1 VLEVENMMTS
11 SFETEA
17 EEFAAIARELATQP
31 GVPETLDAIVR
42 YAAERVEGAEEAGIT
57 VVRGDSWKTVA
68 ATSDV
73 PLRVDEIQYRTQEGP
88 CLDSINE
95 HHVFRTNNL
104 ADDDRWPRF
113 GRQAADETEIVS
125 MLSHRLYLDDEKTIG
140 ALNLYSRL
148 PAAFDGHSMR
158 VLNALATHS
167 AIALAKADA
176 EKENENLQHALSRNR
191 HIGMAIGIL
200 MATHKV
206 TDQQAFDLLRIAS
219 QANHRKLYDIALDV
233 VDTGSLDL

>member
-1 VLEVENMMTS
+1 MTS
-11 SFETEA
+11 SFGTDA

-42 YAAERVEGAEEAGIT
+42 YAAGRVQGAEEAGIT
-57 VVRGDSWKTVA
+57 IVRGDSWKTVA

-73 PLRVDEIQYRTQEGP
+73 PRRVDEIQYRTHEGP

-95 HHVFRTNNL
+95 HHVFRTDNL
-104 ADDDRWPRF
+104 ADDGRWPAF
-113 GRQAADETEIVS
+113 GHQAADETEIVS
-125 MLSHRLYLDDEKTIG
+125 MLSHRLYLDEEKTIG

-148 PAAFDGHSMR
+148 PAAFDGHSMG
-158 VLNALATHS
+158 VLNALAAHS
-167 AIALAKADA
+167 AIALAKVDA
-176 EKENENLQHALSRNR
+176 EEQNEHLQHALSRNR

-206 TDQQAFDLLRIAS
+206 TQEQAFDSLRIAS
-219 QANHRKLYDIALDV
+219 QAKHHKLYDIALDV
-233 VDTGSLDL
+233 VDTGTLYL